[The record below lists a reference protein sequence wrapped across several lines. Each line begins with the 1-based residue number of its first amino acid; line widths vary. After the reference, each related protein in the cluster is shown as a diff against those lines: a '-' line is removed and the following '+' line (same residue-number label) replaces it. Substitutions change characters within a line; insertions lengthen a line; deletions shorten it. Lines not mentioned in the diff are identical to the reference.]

1 MQTAIQLSLL
11 GSLVALLGYRL
22 RDTVR
27 PEMRARLASM
37 FWHYMWGMFASGLNG
52 AATALLGVVG
62 ISVGAGFDP
71 QTVQA
76 PNGQMPAYIFGV
88 TFALKALEYFTRN
101 PLPVTID
108 GASTP
113 PFSTDAKLAT
123 K

>member
-1 MQTAIQLSLL
+1 MQAAIQISLL
-11 GSLVALLGYRL
+11 AALVALVGYRL
-22 RDTVR
+22 RSGIK
-27 PEMRARLASM
+27 PETAARLTGM
-37 FWHYMWGMFASGLNG
+37 FWHYAWGMFASGLNG

-76 PNGQMPAYIFGV
+76 PNSHMPAYIFWV

-101 PLPVTID
+101 PLPISLEGT
-108 GASTP
+108 SP
-113 PFSTDAKLAT
+113 PFSSDAKAAM